1 MDLKSRFKALCN
13 HLGLSI
19 REFEREC
26 QLNRGNISNIT
37 GAIGSDKIA
46 KIATRFPE
54 VDIYW
59 LLTGKGSML
68 RFQDDITRCEEVP
81 TPSERETKSAQ
92 HETICLLKEEIELL
106 KEQIHLQRKQ
116 ISQVNEVMGWI
127 KKHSKFL

>member
-26 QLNRGNISNIT
+26 QLNRGNISNMT

-68 RFQDDITRCEEVP
+68 RSQDDITRCEEVP
-81 TPSERETKSAQ
+81 TPSESETKSAQ

-106 KEQIHLQRKQ
+106 KEQIHLQRK
-116 ISQVNEVMGWI
+116 
-127 KKHSKFL
+127 

>member
-26 QLNRGNISNIT
+26 QLNRGNISNMT

-68 RFQDDITRCEEVP
+68 RTQDDITCEE
-81 TPSERETKSAQ
+81 TPITSEKETKSVQ
-92 HETICLLKEEIELL
+92 HETISLLKEEIELL
-106 KEQIHLQRKQ
+106 KEQIRLQRKQ
-116 ISQVNEVMGWI
+116 ISQMNEVMEWI

>member
-26 QLNRGNISNIT
+26 QLNRGNISNMT

-68 RFQDDITRCEEVP
+68 RTQDDITCEEIP
-81 TPSERETKSAQ
+81 ITSEKETKSVQ
-92 HETICLLKEEIELL
+92 HETISLLKEEIELL
-106 KEQIHLQRKQ
+106 KEQIRLQRKQ
-116 ISQVNEVMGWI
+116 ISQMNEVMEWI

>member
-13 HLGLSI
+13 HLDLSI

-46 KIATRFPE
+46 KITTRFPE
-54 VDIYW
+54 IDIYW

-68 RFQDDITRCEEVP
+68 RSQEDITHCEEAP
-81 TPSERETKSAQ
+81 LTPGVETKSAQ

-116 ISQVNEVMGWI
+116 ISQMNEVMGWI